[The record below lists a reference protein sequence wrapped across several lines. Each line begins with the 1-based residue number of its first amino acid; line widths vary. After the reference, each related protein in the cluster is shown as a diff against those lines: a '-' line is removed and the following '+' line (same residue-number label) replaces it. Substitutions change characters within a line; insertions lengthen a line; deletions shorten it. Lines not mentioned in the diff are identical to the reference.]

1 MKRNKL
7 FWGLLIFCAI
17 NFAAHLCFYGSLPD
31 VVPTH
36 WGADGQTNGWGP
48 KSTVLIMAALPALM
62 LILMAALPH
71 IDPKH
76 QNYEKFKGVWNASL
90 TALTIFM
97 SAMSWFSELSVF
109 GLIPEGSSLVG
120 ILVCGGCG
128 VLFIFLGNYMP
139 RIKQNYMFGCKT
151 PWALNNEHNWN
162 RTQRMGG
169 IVFVVMGAALIV
181 ISLLATILG
190 DAATMILLL
199 AVVFGGSAWI
209 YLYSYPERTLYPASR
224 LISKKGAQRPPPFFF
239 IIYSLFI
246 TKCSPLHA
254 VLLCTGRGAFYFYS
268 WVFFSARSVFM
279 RMRSRWDFSS
289 FL

>member
-36 WGADGQTNGWGP
+36 WGADGQANGWGP

-62 LILMAALPH
+62 LILMAALPR

-76 QNYEKFKGVWNASL
+76 QNFGQSSYTRERL
-90 TALTIFM
+90 LPPIIFM

-151 PWALNNEHNWN
+151 SLLNNEHNWN

-181 ISLLATILG
+181 ISLLAAILG
-190 DAATMILLL
+190 DTATMILLL
-199 AVVFGGSAWI
+199 AVVFGGCAWI
-209 YLYSYPERTLYPASR
+209 YLYSYLVY
-224 LISKKGAQRPPPFFF
+224 IGKMK
-239 IIYSLFI
+239 
-246 TKCSPLHA
+246 
-254 VLLCTGRGAFYFYS
+254 
-268 WVFFSARSVFM
+268 
-279 RMRSRWDFSS
+279 
-289 FL
+289 

>member
-7 FWGLLIFCAI
+7 FWGLLIFCAV

-36 WGADGQTNGWGP
+36 WGADGQANGWGP

-62 LILMAALPH
+62 LILMAVLPR

-181 ISLLATILG
+181 ISLLGTALG
-190 DAATMILLL
+190 DTATMILLL
-199 AVVFGGSAWI
+199 AAVFGGSAWI
-209 YLYSYPERTLYPASR
+209 YIYSYLVY
-224 LISKKGAQRPPPFFF
+224 IGKMK
-239 IIYSLFI
+239 
-246 TKCSPLHA
+246 
-254 VLLCTGRGAFYFYS
+254 
-268 WVFFSARSVFM
+268 
-279 RMRSRWDFSS
+279 
-289 FL
+289 